1 MRDPG
6 TESDRFKPYGILL
19 LIACV
24 AVPVFAAQE
33 SDIFETK
40 VRPIL
45 VNRCGACHGD
55 KTQMAGLKLITAEG
69 FFKGA
74 DTGPIV
80 VKGDPARSRIIQAIS
95 YTGAIK
101 MPPTGKLDPDEI
113 DILTKWVASGAPWPK
128 APVRSVSPPT
138 GSPPVWDQKRTSH
151 WAFQPVKNLTPPE
164 VTSDWIRTPIDR
176 FILAQLNAKGLRPAP
191 PADKLTLL
199 RRVKFDL
206 HGLPPTEQEIRDFLA
221 DSSPDAYEKL
231 VDRLLAS
238 PRYGEQWG
246 RHWLDV
252 ARYADTSGRD
262 ADRYQENAWRYR
274 DYVIDAFNRDLPYD
288 QFVREQLAGD
298 LTPAQ
303 NPGEVNVRG
312 IVATGFLALGPRAVS
327 ATDKVRQFYDTVDEE
342 IDTTSKAFL
351 GLTLA
356 CARCH
361 DHKFD
366 PISTRDY
373 YSLAGIFAST
383 KVYEVNL
390 PMNTVLYQRP
400 LVPEAVYR
408 AYKEHQDR
416 IAAKQTEIDA
426 IIEPAAAHYVIEKM
440 RPKLGTYMIA
450 AHQVYQDHVPTTK
463 TAAEAELDAKLLEKW
478 ADYLKPAS
486 EFRPYLERWYQ
497 ARPAELPD
505 RAREYGRMYDG
516 PARRYYD
523 ALWKW
528 EREVAEKLRRGN
540 NPARKPGFGAI
551 DLQTPD
557 ERFFLEIAFG
567 TGPFAIENEIKEKL
581 LTKAQRDR
589 VAELREE
596 LKALT
601 KSAPPKPPMA
611 HAAAE
616 GDIIE
621 QRVFVRGNAEN
632 QGPPS
637 PKQFPEILA
646 GTNQTPIT
654 HGSGRK
660 ELAEWITRPDNRLTS
675 RVMANRIWLRHFG
688 EGLVRTPDNFG
699 VAGEAPTH
707 PELLDWLA
715 AEFVRRQWSIKPMH
729 RQILLSSTYRMSTQS
744 SARAREADPENR
756 WWSHFSPRRLT
767 VEEMRDSMLSFDGKL
782 DLTMGGTDK
791 IGMGK
796 EKGEARP
803 VVNADKSTRRSVYI
817 TLVRNKLPYT
827 FTLFDFVDAHTPTSK
842 RNETNV
848 ATQALFL
855 INSEFVYDRSRS
867 LAQFLLRDTYTS
879 DGEKVARAYRI
890 VYGRPATAEDID
902 QQLAYIRSYPQGNA
916 AGADTRPDAWQSF
929 CHVLM
934 ESNEFANVN

>member
-1 MRDPG
+1 VP
-6 TESDRFKPYGILL
+6 S
-19 LIACV
+19 V
-24 AVPVFAAQE
+24 AGQE
-33 SDIFETK
+33 SDFFESK

-55 KTQMAGLKLITAEG
+55 KMQMAGLKLITAEG

-80 VKGDPARSRIIQAIS
+80 VKGDPTHSRIVQAIS

-101 MPPTGKLDPDEI
+101 MPPTGKLNPEEI
-113 DILTKWVASGAPWPK
+113 EILTKWVASGAPWPK
-128 APVRSVSPPT
+128 APASSVSPPG
-138 GSPPVWDQKRTSH
+138 GSAPVWDEKRASH
-151 WAFQPVKNLTPPE
+151 WAFQQVKNCVPPE
-164 VTSDWIRTPIDR
+164 ITSDWIRTPIDQ
-176 FILAQLNAKGLRPAP
+176 FILAQLNAKGLKPAP
-191 PADKLTLL
+191 PADKLTLM
-199 RRVKFDL
+199 RRLKFDL
-206 HGLPPTEQEIRDFLA
+206 HGLPPTEQEIRDFMA

-238 PRYGEQWG
+238 PKYGEQWG

-262 ADRYQENAWRYR
+262 ADRYLENAWRYR

-298 LTPAQ
+298 LMPAQ
-303 NPGEVNVRG
+303 KPDEVNVRG

-327 ATDKVRQFYDTVDEE
+327 ATDKVRQFYDTVDDE

-351 GLTLA
+351 GLTIA

-400 LVPEAVYR
+400 LVPDTVYHT
-408 AYKEHQDR
+408 YNEHQDR
-416 IAAKQTEIDA
+416 IAAKQTAIDA
-426 IIEPAAAHYVIEKM
+426 IIEPTAAHYVIEKM
-440 RPKLGTYMIA
+440 RPKLEAYMVA
-450 AHQVYQDHVPTTK
+450 ARRVYQDHVPAAQA
-463 TAAEAELDAKLLEKW
+463 AAEAELDAEVLEKW
-478 ADYLKPAS
+478 ADYLEPAS
-486 EFRPYLERWYQ
+486 EFRPYLQRWYE

-523 ALWKW
+523 AVWKW
-528 EREVAEKLRRGN
+528 EEEVAEKLRQGK
-540 NPARKPGFGAI
+540 NPPRKRGFGAI
-551 DLQTPD
+551 DLQTLD

-567 TGPFAIENEIKEKL
+567 EGPFAMENAVKEKL
-581 LTKAQRDR
+581 LSKPQTDR

-596 LKALT
+596 LKSLT

-621 QRVFVRGNAEN
+621 QRVFLRGNTEN
-632 QGPPS
+632 PGTLA
-637 PKQFPEILA
+637 PKQFPAILA
-646 GTNQTPIT
+646 GSNQTPVT

-660 ELAEWITRPDNRLTS
+660 ELAEWITRSDNRLTS
-675 RVMANRIWLRHFG
+675 RVMANRIWLWHFG

-715 AEFVRRQWSIKPMH
+715 NEFVRQQWSIKAIH
-729 RQILLSSTYRMSTQS
+729 RLILLSSTYRMSVRS

-767 VEEMRDSMLSFDGKL
+767 VEEMRDSLLSFDGKL
-782 DLTMGGTDK
+782 DLTVGGTDK
-791 IGMGK
+791 IGMAK
-796 EKGEARP
+796 EKGETRP
-803 VVNADKSTRRSVYI
+803 AVNADKSTRRSVYI

-842 RNETNV
+842 RNESNV

-855 INSEFVYDRSRS
+855 MNSEFAYDRSRS
-867 LAQFLLRDTYTS
+867 LAQFLLRDSSSS
-879 DGEKVARAYRI
+879 DGEKVDRAYRI
-890 VYGRPATAEDID
+890 VYGRPATAEEID
-902 QQLAYIRSYPQGNA
+902 QELAYIRSYPQGTA
-916 AGADTRPDAWQSF
+916 ARADARLDAWQSF
-929 CHVLM
+929 CHILM